1 MKKRNKML
9 ALSLTL
15 SSLLLVGC
23 AADQQANLNPSPG
36 ETTKV
41 ATIANNALPSASINS
56 SKKTAPVSQTVNE
69 AVTSKVENNA
79 DTKKDSKKNT
89 QKDSSKDTTLQLI
102 DEAKAKDLALTHADL
117 TDSDITF
124 VKVKLD
130 HDDGRQ
136 VYEVEFYDSSYTEY
150 DYEIDASTGK
160 ILDFDRDAEDFV
172 PPVKDEPK
180 KDTSNK
186 DTSNK
191 DTSDK
196 NKSEK
201 PSTISKQAAKDAA
214 LAHAGVNSSD
224 VSFVK
229 VKLDRED
236 GRQVY
241 EVEFYDSNYTEYDYE
256 IDALTGKV
264 LDFDRDAEDYVPP
277 VKEEP
282 KKDTSD
288 KNESEKP
295 STISKQA
302 AKDAALAHAGVSGSD
317 ASFVKVKLDREDGR
331 QVYEVEF
338 YDSNYTEYDYEIDA
352 LTGEVLDF
360 DRDAEDYVPPVKDEP
375 EAEISKQQAKEIAV
389 SQVPGATTD
398 NIREFETDR
407 DDGRLTYEGSLRYN
421 GVEYEFEID
430 GSSGKILSWEIDD

>member
-186 DTSNK
+186 DTS
-191 DTSDK
+191 DK

-224 VSFVK
+224 V
-229 VKLDRED
+229 
-236 GRQVY
+236 
-241 EVEFYDSNYTEYDYE
+241 
-256 IDALTGKV
+256 
-264 LDFDRDAEDYVPP
+264 
-277 VKEEP
+277 
-282 KKDTSD
+282 
-288 KNESEKP
+288 
-295 STISKQA
+295 
-302 AKDAALAHAGVSGSD
+302 
-317 ASFVKVKLDREDGR
+317 SFVKVKLDREDGR

>member
-79 DTKKDSKKNT
+79 DTKKDSKKNSKKNT

-172 PPVKDEPK
+172 PPVK
-180 KDTSNK
+180 
-186 DTSNK
+186 
-191 DTSDK
+191 
-196 NKSEK
+196 
-201 PSTISKQAAKDAA
+201 
-214 LAHAGVNSSD
+214 
-224 VSFVK
+224 
-229 VKLDRED
+229 
-236 GRQVY
+236 
-241 EVEFYDSNYTEYDYE
+241 
-256 IDALTGKV
+256 
-264 LDFDRDAEDYVPP
+264 
-277 VKEEP
+277 EEP
-282 KKDTSD
+282 KS
-288 KNESEKP
+288 
-295 STISKQA
+295 
-302 AKDAALAHAGVSGSD
+302 
-317 ASFVKVKLDREDGR
+317 
-331 QVYEVEF
+331 
-338 YDSNYTEYDYEIDA
+338 
-352 LTGEVLDF
+352 
-360 DRDAEDYVPPVKDEP
+360 
-375 EAEISKQQAKEIAV
+375 EISKQQAKEIAV
-389 SQVPGATTD
+389 SQLPGATTD
-398 NIREFETDR
+398 NICEFEADR